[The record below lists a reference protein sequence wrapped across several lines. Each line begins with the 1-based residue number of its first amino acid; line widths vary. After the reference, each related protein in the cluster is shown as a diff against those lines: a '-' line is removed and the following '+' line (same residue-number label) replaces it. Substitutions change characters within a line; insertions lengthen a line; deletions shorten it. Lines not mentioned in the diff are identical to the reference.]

1 MEFLKKH
8 YEKIALAIVSLMMI
22 ATALTL
28 VGRLGFDGSKPP
40 AIDINISP
48 AKPLDTNELMQIAT
62 LLKNPPSWRTNDG
75 PRPFIPEPWNW
86 NGKELFPAT
95 EPPPTPVVAGDPA
108 DELQWWMASRTFP
121 MKFMSVASEV
131 GTNKVF
137 AINPGAGGTRFVKIG
152 DPPIRQLIYGTM
164 EEFTVLRYEEKKVEW
179 FNPAIGAKTVT
190 DVSVLTLQRKSAG
203 VTKEIP
209 LVVGKQ
215 VLESEPVARY
225 QSSATGE
232 WSGDL
237 KKGSKFSYK
246 GKTYE
251 LVRLDINPPQLI
263 FKDVQIQK
271 EYRRR
276 PRVVQRF

>member
-8 YEKIALAIVSLMMI
+8 YEKIALAVVSLMMI

-28 VGRLGFDGSKPP
+28 VNRLGFDGSEPP
-40 AIDINISP
+40 DITTNRS
-48 AKPLDTNELMQIAT
+48 AATPLDTNELMQVAT

-121 MKFMSVASEV
+121 MKFMSVVSGV

-137 AINPGAGGTRFVKIG
+137 QINPGMGTRFVKIG
-152 DPPIRQLIYGTM
+152 DPPIRQSIYGTM

-209 LVVGKQ
+209 LVIGKQ

-225 QSSATGE
+225 HSSTTGE

-237 KKGSKFSYK
+237 KKGSKFNYK

-263 FKDVQIQK
+263 FKDVQTQK